1 MGEEFDQIWRIPGLV
16 SCEAGKAGI
25 EEITRGVDR
34 PVNHRVLD
42 QFCFVHLL
50 RSLIIVGFTLLEHVE
65 LNLKL

>member
-34 PVNHRVLD
+34 PVNHRMLD
-42 QFCFVHLL
+42 NFCFVHLF
-50 RSLIIVGFTLLEHVE
+50 RSFIIVG
-65 LNLKL
+65 